1 MIRFGKEY
9 FFCLCLIFLLSPV
22 CRLPVFAKVNAG
34 KPEAERPSVVIGVD
48 ADFKLGG
55 SSAGDAILKGV
66 RLAVDEINAGGGV
79 LGMPVLVKPLD
90 HGGVVMRGV
99 ENLKLLLAEKNL
111 IGVIGGM
118 HSNVILSELKLI
130 HENKIPYL
138 IPWAA
143 ADELVD
149 NGYQPNYVFRL
160 GARDEYVAEFL
171 VSKAVQ
177 KSKQIGLLLET
188 TVWGRSNL
196 KALNMALRR
205 RKITP
210 AAIEWIDR
218 ADADA
223 NIQIASLQKKNAE
236 VVIMVLNAPEGV
248 VALNSM
254 VARGAKF
261 KVLSHWGIAHRNFFE
276 SAGKMLK
283 RFDVSFFQPFSF
295 GRVKQEKTDF
305 LLKKVLQSGMA
316 DSSAHIDAPSGIAH
330 GYDLTHML
338 TRALI
343 RAGRINRSEIRS
355 ALENLHGFKPASCS
369 LQPPF
374 TAARHEAIDR
384 RCFFLAEFSND
395 GFVIPADLNEIEK

>member
-9 FFCLCLIFLLSPV
+9 FICLYLIFLLSPLL
-22 CRLPVFAKVNAG
+22 RLTAFAQVKAG
-34 KPEAERPSVVIGVD
+34 KPDADRPSAVIGVD
-48 ADFKLGG
+48 ADFTLGG
-55 SSAGDAILKGV
+55 SSAGNAILKGV
-66 RLAVDEINAGGGV
+66 RLAADEINAGGGV

-111 IGVIGGM
+111 IGVIGGI

-149 NGYQPNYVFRL
+149 NGYQPNFVFRL

-171 VSKAVQ
+171 VSKAIE

-196 KALNMALRR
+196 KALNIALRK

-210 AAIEWIDR
+210 AAVEWIDR

-223 NIQIASLQKKNAE
+223 NIQIAALQKKNAE

-276 SAGKMLK
+276 SAGTMLK
-283 RFDVSFFQPFSF
+283 SVEVSFFQPFSF

-305 LLKKVLQSGMA
+305 LLKKVLQSGIT

-338 TRALI
+338 ANAFK
-343 RAGRINRSEIRS
+343 RAGR
-355 ALENLHGFKPASCS
+355 
-369 LQPPF
+369 
-374 TAARHEAIDR
+374 
-384 RCFFLAEFSND
+384 
-395 GFVIPADLNEIEK
+395 PADSASINAS